1 MKTKRAEFPLPYEVR
16 IQYVRPLFKD
26 MAHVNSSYSA
36 YTTIQTFIRD
46 AQLDHK
52 EHSWVMLLARSNRLL
67 GISHISMGSVSG
79 TVVSTTEILQL
90 AILSHASGIILI
102 HNHPSGS
109 LKFSDADLKLSRGI
123 QEALKHIEIQLIDH
137 LVITSEGY
145 VSMTDEGLIDV

>member
-1 MKTKRAEFPLPYEVR
+1 MKSKRAEFPLPYEVR

-26 MAHVNSSYSA
+26 MVHVNSSYSA
-36 YTTIQTFIRD
+36 YETMLSFIKTLN
-46 AQLDHK
+46 LDYK

-90 AILSHASGIILI
+90 AILSHSSGIILI

-109 LKFSDADLKLSRGI
+109 LKFSDADLKLSHGI
-123 QEALKHIEIQLIDH
+123 QEALKHIDVKLLDH
-137 LVITSEGY
+137 LVITSEYY
-145 VSMTDEGLIDV
+145 VSMADEGILER